1 MLDINEFIFDENED
15 AVIMDCNSFVD
26 LPAHMKPFVTF
37 KNQRPYV
44 TNKQSFGKPVQYA
57 FNEEERTVM
66 GALISAGTPI
76 YRNDNG
82 KEYYGFFKKA
92 TITKIQ
98 ERMMKQ
104 GYMHNLNTMHDPK
117 AVVKGAFLTNIF
129 QVDAKK
135 GIAVPDTLKGQ
146 NLLDGSLIAI
156 YKIDDNTLWSDI
168 KSGKFRGFSIEA
180 YLDIKKANVK
190 KASMGQSK
198 LSKLKMGKLSEVSKW
213 DINVDQDTFEVGTSL
228 TTTWKDDDNGD
239 IVSKLNDGEYVTEDG
254 KRILVDSDGIVRLV
268 FKEKVNIKKA
278 NMAAKKKSAL
288 WARLFGEDEEEK
300 IFATATAADGTI
312 LTWEGDL
319 AEKTPIFIEVNGEK
333 SAPIEG
339 PYEVTLEDG
348 TTKVVV
354 VDANGVISSVED
366 MEEMAEE
373 TEEILEVVAE
383 VMRRKMTSQKEA
395 FEKRIED
402 QKTTIATLTKRIDAL
417 EADRKPSKYQ
427 DTKKPAAKTGA
438 DSPAWKTINK

>member
-37 KNQRPYV
+37 KNQRPYI

-82 KEYYGFFKKA
+82 KEYYGFFKKS

-135 GIAVPDTLKGQ
+135 GIGVPETLKGQ

-156 YKIDDNTLWSDI
+156 YKIEDQTLWSDI

-180 YLDIKKANVK
+180 YLDIKKATV
-190 KASMGQSK
+190 
-198 LSKLKMGKLSEVSKW
+198 
-213 DINVDQDTFEVGTSL
+213 
-228 TTTWKDDDNGD
+228 
-239 IVSKLNDGEYVTEDG
+239 
-254 KRILVDSDGIVRLV
+254 
-268 FKEKVNIKKA
+268 KKA
-278 NMAAKKKSAL
+278 NMAANKKSTL
-288 WARLFGEDEEEK
+288 WSRFFGEDEEEK
-300 IFATATAADGTI
+300 VFAKGNAADGTI
-312 LTWEGDL
+312 FTWEGEL
-319 AEKTPIFIEVNGEK
+319 TSGTPIFMEVDGEQV
-333 SAPIEG
+333 PVPEG
-339 PYEVTLEDG
+339 PYEVTMEDG
-348 TTKVVV
+348 TVKVVS
-354 VDANGVISSVED
+354 VDANGAVASIEE
-366 MEEMAEE
+366 MEEMAAVA
-373 TEEILEVVAE
+373 EEILEVVAE
-383 VMRRKMTSQKEA
+383 VMSRKMKSQKES

-402 QKTTIATLTKRIDAL
+402 QKKIIETLTKRIDAL

-427 DTKKPAAKTGA
+427 DIKKPAAKTGA

>member
-26 LPAHMKPFVTF
+26 VPAHMKPFVTF
-37 KNQRPYV
+37 KNQRPYI

-135 GIAVPDTLKGQ
+135 GIAVPETLKGQ

-156 YKIDDNTLWSDI
+156 YKIEDQTLWSDI

-190 KASMGQSK
+190 KASMGKSK
-198 LSKLKMGKLSEVSKW
+198 LSKIKMGKLSEVSKW
-213 DINVDQDTFEVGTSL
+213 DISVDQDTFEVGTSL
-228 TTTWKDDDNGD
+228 TTTWKDDENGD
-239 IVSKLNDGEYVTEDG
+239 MVSKLNDGEYVTEDG

-278 NMAAKKKSAL
+278 SMAVKKKS
-288 WARLFGEDEEEK
+288 WASRFFGDDEEEK
-300 IFATATAADGTI
+300 VFAKVTASDGTI
-312 LTWEGDL
+312 LSYEGEL
-319 AEKTPIFIEVNGEK
+319 GSGTAIFMDVDGEQVP
-333 SAPIEG
+333 APEG
-339 PYEVTLEDG
+339 SHEVTMDDG
-348 TTKVVV
+348 TVKVIV
-354 VDANGVISSVED
+354 VDVNGVIESIEE
-366 MEEMAEE
+366 MEEMAAE
-373 TEEILEVVAE
+373 TEQILEVVGQ
-383 VMRRKMTSQKEA
+383 VLQRKMKSQKES

-402 QKTTIATLTKRIDAL
+402 QKKTIETLTKRIDAL